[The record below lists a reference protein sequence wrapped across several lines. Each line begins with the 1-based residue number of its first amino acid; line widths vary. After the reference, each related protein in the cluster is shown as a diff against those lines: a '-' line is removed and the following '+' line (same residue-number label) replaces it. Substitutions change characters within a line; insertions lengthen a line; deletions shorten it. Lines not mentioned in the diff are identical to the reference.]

1 MDNEKIQPTKL
12 DIILKKKQYLD
23 ESIKA
28 CEIRIDEKLASLVEE
43 GIISREMNPDLFDT
57 NFQNLEQPADDH
69 FLSGIDISD
78 DDALDQAV
86 RNSRPFDNRGN
97 QLAFSGD
104 ELLIEKAPRSQAV
117 FDTPAFVEDE
127 DEELPTLS
135 KILGRT
141 ASLDEELLKA
151 PPIGPTELKAELP
164 TLQPEPSELFV
175 SGFDQAEV
183 FENPPPAAGEFVLAP
198 DQTGIFEKAPPAAD
212 EFVLAPD
219 QTGISEKAP
228 PAADEFV
235 LATDQTDLPEPGIA
249 APEALSGGGEALE
262 PPLTEPTAAVQ
273 ESATKSKRATRKQSK
288 AVPPKKQPVRAKKEK
303 SAIPKPNITAM
314 ILPSLFFIAGLAL
327 FGIFLTLAA
336 QTFNFVDYSV
346 LFILFTCLIFTIA
359 LPFSASIF
367 FMILLLLSYI
377 ALSLISVFYLGVPFE
392 LYQIGWMVI
401 IPLLLSSSTI
411 LIKKVRE
418 LFEFKKSLERHIAA
432 YDNLEESPGLTI
444 EKAHYKDLKYAMERA
459 AKGETILTLEMIA
472 ISHLDTLNSINGSRL
487 WDEILY
493 KTMKIIKQHC
503 YNTHLI
509 YILDGHIFSI
519 IMENTSVKNQL
530 LINQGITEAFNAL
543 ISEYD
548 VIDEAVKLNI
558 APVPYSRDIASPFDY
573 RTLGL
578 RHLNNSQN

>member
-1 MDNEKIQPTKL
+1 MDNEKVQPTKL

-43 GIISREMNPDLFDT
+43 GIISREMNPDLFNPDVHDL
-57 NFQNLEQPADDH
+57 NQPEDH

-86 RNSRPFDNRGN
+86 RNSRPFDNKGN
-97 QLAFSGD
+97 QLAFAGD
-104 ELLIEKAPRSQAV
+104 DLLIDKTSKSMPG
-117 FDTPAFVEDE
+117 FDTETITPEEDD

-135 KILGRT
+135 KILGRPTSPGDDFQNDAAFIQTESPESET
-141 ASLDEELLKA
+141 ASDFPAAAEEFILVSDQPDVSDMTQPSTDAFTLVPDVTGPSETA
-151 PPIGPTELKAELP
+151 PPSAAEFILAADQTKTAEQTAAPTEPILIGKD
-164 TLQPEPSELFV
+164 S
-175 SGFDQAEV
+175 
-183 FENPPPAAGEFVLAP
+183 
-198 DQTGIFEKAPPAAD
+198 I
-212 EFVLAPD
+212 
-219 QTGISEKAP
+219 
-228 PAADEFV
+228 
-235 LATDQTDLPEPGIA
+235 
-249 APEALSGGGEALE
+249 APEAEQPSRFEATMLPE
-262 PPLTEPTAAVQ
+262 KRKSAA
-273 ESATKSKRATRKQSK
+273 AKKKK
-288 AVPPKKQPVRAKKEK
+288 AVPDKKIKAAV
-303 SAIPKPNITAM
+303 PKPNLTAM
-314 ILPSLFFIAGLAL
+314 ILPAIFFISGLAL
-327 FGIFLTLAA
+327 FGVFLTLAA

-367 FMILLLLSYI
+367 FMILLLCSYI
-377 ALSLISVFYLGVPFE
+377 ALSFISVFYLEVPFE
-392 LYQIGWMVI
+392 LYQIGWIVI
-401 IPLLLSSSTI
+401 IPLLLSSST
-411 LIKKVRE
+411 LMIKKVRE
-418 LFEFKKSLERHIAA
+418 LFEFKKALERQIAA

-459 AKGETILTLEMIA
+459 ARGETILTLEMIS
-472 ISHLDTLNSINGSRL
+472 ISHLETLKSINGSRL

-530 LINQGITEAFNAL
+530 LINQGITEAFHAL
-543 ISEYD
+543 IAEYD
-548 VIDEAVKLNI
+548 AIDAEVKLNI
-558 APVPYSRDIASPFDY
+558 APVPYSRDITNPFDY

-578 RHLNNSQN
+578 RHLNSSDS